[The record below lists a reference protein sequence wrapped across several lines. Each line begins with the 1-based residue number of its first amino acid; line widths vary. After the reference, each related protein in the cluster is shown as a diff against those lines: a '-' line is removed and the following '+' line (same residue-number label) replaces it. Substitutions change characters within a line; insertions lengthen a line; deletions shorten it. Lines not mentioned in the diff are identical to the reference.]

1 MSSLKNIAITL
12 GTKRIPRAF
21 LHTSVINQASTSSRT
36 QLKKDLIK
44 DKGLKKPASPYIL
57 FTKVERPKIKRENP
71 DLTTMQIS
79 SKLGAKWATLSQ
91 VEKQPFV
98 DQYNQNYKIY
108 KNQLAEIEDKLPPK
122 KPVNG
127 FVLFGNEIRPQL
139 KIEFPNIDQI
149 EITKKIAEMWKK
161 LPEQKKSHYNELY
174 KQNLIEWKKQNIDN
188 K

>member
-1 MSSLKNIAITL
+1 MLNWQHYLRWK
-12 GTKRIPRAF
+12 
-21 LHTSVINQASTSSRT
+21 
-36 QLKKDLIK
+36 
-44 DKGLKKPASPYIL
+44 
-57 FTKVERPKIKRENP
+57 
-71 DLTTMQIS
+71 
-79 SKLGAKWATLSQ
+79 
-91 VEKQPFV
+91 
-98 DQYNQNYKIY
+98 YNQNYKIY

-122 KPVNG
+122 KPFNG

-161 LPEQKKSHYNELY
+161 LPEQKKTHYNELY